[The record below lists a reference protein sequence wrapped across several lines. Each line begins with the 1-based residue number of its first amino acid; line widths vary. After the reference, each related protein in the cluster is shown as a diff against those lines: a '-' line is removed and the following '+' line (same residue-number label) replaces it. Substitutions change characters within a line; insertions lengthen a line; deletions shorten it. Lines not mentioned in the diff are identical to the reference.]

1 MMFRYKDEVG
11 DILKLPTD
19 EVYKPNEKRNS
30 KQRKTSV
37 VVFDMSGTRVA
48 EFPSVK
54 GAAQSLG
61 LLRSSISAV
70 LSGAQKTCGNFIF
83 KRSIDVV
90 GCSVLDGDSVSMAL
104 SKPSAAKQILCYD
117 LDGVYLRT
125 YSSITEAANQ
135 LGISMK
141 AIALRHGFKKYMK
154 CDISSPIDWQ
164 EAIKEEAALV
174 SAKTV
179 FNRWNVISAA
189 MRHVKVTP
197 PDVTLPKFKKGGQP
211 YLDFEQIRAFIP
223 LIRGTTCEVAA
234 LLALHSLRLSELV
247 NIKGRDIVVSKRG
260 TAFIN
265 VSGSRVLDKNNK
277 LIEKDTNKT
286 YESTREIPVV
296 IPRLLD
302 ILPDVAPDDYIVK
315 LTPQAIGKQ
324 INKICKA
331 NDLPLVSV
339 HGLRRSF
346 ASLGYHLGWPEL
358 RTMKFGGWTNI
369 KTVHEHYLHEAQKDM
384 DKSTKKMQK
393 FYSDIEK
400 CSK

>member
-1 MMFRYKDEVG
+1 MKCKSCGREIEDNSMFCNWCGEKQIKARKKKDEIKIPAPRQLASG
-11 DILKLPTD
+11 SWRIYLDAEKQSITDTSKEKCIAKAKAIRAGFLEKKKRAPKLTVED
-19 EVYKPNEKRNS
+19 AIKKMIHD
-30 KQRKTSV
+30 K
-37 VVFDMSGTRVA
+37 
-48 EFPSVK
+48 
-54 GAAQSLG
+54 
-61 LLRSSISAV
+61 
-70 LSGAQKTCGNFIF
+70 
-83 KRSIDVV
+83 
-90 GCSVLDGDSVSMAL
+90 
-104 SKPSAAKQILCYD
+104 
-117 LDGVYLRT
+117 DGV
-125 YSSITEAANQ
+125 
-135 LGISMK
+135 ISPSTIRGYD
-141 AIALRHGFKKYMK
+141 IALRHGFKKYMK
-154 CDISSPIDWQ
+154 CDISAPIDWQ

-247 NIKGRDIVVSKRG
+247 NLKGRDIVVTKRG
-260 TAFIN
+260 AAFIN

-302 ILPDVAPDDYIVK
+302 ILPDVSPDDYIVK

-393 FYSDIEK
+393 FYTDIEK